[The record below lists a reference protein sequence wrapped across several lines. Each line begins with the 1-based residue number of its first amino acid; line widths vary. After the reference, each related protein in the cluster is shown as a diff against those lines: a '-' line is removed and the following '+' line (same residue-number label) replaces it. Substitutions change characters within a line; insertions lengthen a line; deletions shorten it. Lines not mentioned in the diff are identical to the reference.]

1 MNHHEIRGFSHPQ
14 KNKLP
19 SLREPVQH
27 PRGVGLL
34 RRAVRRMIQTIQAHP
49 QGIEV
54 RKHLRQ
60 SRQGQNIHSI
70 SVCVLSK
77 P

>member
-1 MNHHEIRGFSHPQ
+1 
-14 KNKLP
+14 
-19 SLREPVQH
+19 
-27 PRGVGLL
+27 
-34 RRAVRRMIQTIQAHP
+34 MIQTIQAHP